1 VSVVA
6 RSMRSPPGRCVC
18 GCAVDALSTRKVCLW
33 LRGRCA
39 LHPAGVSVVARSM
52 RSPPRE
58 GVSVV
63 ARSMRSPPRRCVCG
77 CAVDALSTP
86 PFGVSVVARSMRSPP
101 RPSTGGG
108 SINFLFASLTVT
120 QRIIQLS
127 HSDYNSG
134 LRSLSIFF
142 LLFHSTA
149 S

>member
-1 VSVVA
+1 MGQFFKLSLRRDFLALYSAASSGAVG
-6 RSMRSPPGRCVC
+6 RKGRCVC

-39 LHPAGVSVVARSM
+39 LHQ
-52 RSPPRE
+52 E

-77 CAVDALSTP
+77 CAVDALSPP

-108 SINFLFASLTVT
+108 SINFLFAFLTVT
-120 QRIIQLS
+120 QRRDTPQK
-127 HSDYNSG
+127 
-134 LRSLSIFF
+134 
-142 LLFHSTA
+142 
-149 S
+149 